1 MNLTS
6 SKTFHLPWVDR
17 TLNYLSGDMF
27 DKHMSGFV
35 QTLMVPLIAFG
46 VFLMLWSA
54 GARNVETSLGQ
65 LPGPAKVWEQVIAL
79 YGEHKEE
86 RAKEEAFYTRMQ
98 ERLDRSI
105 AAGKSQE
112 KLDKIRARKYTGV
125 PTFIDQIMT
134 SLITVAFGFVI
145 GSIIAIPIGIMC
157 GMSPTLYRAF
167 NPIIQVF
174 RPVSPL
180 AWLPLVT
187 MVVSAVYVTQEPM
200 FDKSFLNSAIT
211 VTLCCLWPTVINTTV
226 GVSGVNKDLIN
237 VSRVLRLNWFT
248 KTMKIVLPS
257 AIPMIFTG
265 LRLSLSIGWMVLIA
279 AEMLAQNPGLGKFV
293 WDEFQNGSS
302 NSLARIMV
310 AVLVIGFI
318 GYMLDRGMLALQRFV
333 SWDKNAV
340 LR

>member
-134 SLITVAFGFVI
+134 SLIQWPSVLLSAPSLRYRLELCVA
-145 GSIIAIPIGIMC
+145 
-157 GMSPTLYRAF
+157 
-167 NPIIQVF
+167 
-174 RPVSPL
+174 
-180 AWLPLVT
+180 
-187 MVVSAVYVTQEPM
+187 
-200 FDKSFLNSAIT
+200 
-211 VTLCCLWPTVINTTV
+211 
-226 GVSGVNKDLIN
+226 
-237 VSRVLRLNWFT
+237 
-248 KTMKIVLPS
+248 
-257 AIPMIFTG
+257 
-265 LRLSLSIGWMVLIA
+265 
-279 AEMLAQNPGLGKFV
+279 
-293 WDEFQNGSS
+293 
-302 NSLARIMV
+302 
-310 AVLVIGFI
+310 
-318 GYMLDRGMLALQRFV
+318 
-333 SWDKNAV
+333 
-340 LR
+340 